1 MPLFCKRMKGRTL
14 ALFLIKTFIPPFI
27 LTLFIGLFI
36 FFMIFVFKYLED
48 VIGKGLETGIIIEL
62 FARAFISSL
71 PVALPLA
78 VLLSSIMTLGKLAES
93 YELIAIKSAGLS
105 LLRILRPLTIFIV
118 GISIFSFC
126 FSNWML
132 PNIMLRYGKILYDV
146 MSTKPAV
153 NLQAGKFYT
162 GIDNF
167 SLKADKKLKDGKTLI
182 DLSIYDHSGNNGNT
196 DIYYAKKGKIEL
208 LSKDT
213 FMVLTLYNGVRYQ
226 DVAEADAA
234 KPNKPFNVMTFTTLR
249 KYFSLSEFKMKN
261 TEANLFKRNEE
272 VLTLKEL
279 TEAID
284 SIKVKSYTQNTFEIN
299 KSFIFKINSVEH
311 VKDTLKKTSTGS
323 IGSYINQLPESQ
335 KLAIFEEASK
345 IGKNLFENVN
355 KDDRKRNHL
364 QDIRT
369 YEVQWHK
376 KIALAISCI
385 VLFFIGA
392 PLGAIIKKGG
402 LGMPVVVSV
411 VLFIVFHVLSF
422 SGEKMVKELTLPT
435 YFGMWIGPIVFFPFG
450 VWLTIT
456 ASKDR
461 NPFDFL
467 DSLNF
472 KQLFKK
478 KAAKV

>member
-1 MPLFCKRMKGRTL
+1 MKGKTL
-14 ALFLIKTFIPPFI
+14 AIFLIKTFIPPFI

-48 VIGKGLETGIIIEL
+48 VIGKGLETTVIIEL

-71 PVALPLA
+71 PIALPLA

-105 LLRILRPLTIFIV
+105 LLKILQPLTIFIV
-118 GISIFSFC
+118 LVTIFSFC

-182 DLSIYDHSGNNGNT
+182 DLSIYDHSSNSGNT
-196 DIYYAKKGKIEL
+196 DIFYAKKGKIEL

-213 FMVLTLYNGVRYQ
+213 FMVLTLYDGVRYQ
-226 DVAEADAA
+226 DATETDASNP
-234 KPNKPFNVMTFTTLR
+234 KKGFSSMTFTTLK
-249 KYFSLSEFKMKN
+249 KYFSLGEFKMKN

-272 VLTLKEL
+272 VLSLSEL
-279 TEAID
+279 NEAID
-284 SIKVKSYTQNTFEIN
+284 SIKTKNYTRNIFEIN
-299 KSFIFKINSVEH
+299 KSFIYKINSSEQA
-311 VKDTLKKTSTGS
+311 KDTLKKTSTGNL
-323 IGSYINQLPESQ
+323 GKYINQLTEAQ
-335 KLAIFEEASK
+335 RVEIFDEASK
-345 IGKNLFENVN
+345 IGTNVLENAS
-355 KDDRKRNHL
+355 KDDRKKNHL
-364 QDIRT
+364 QEVSA

-376 KIALAISCI
+376 KISLAISCI

-411 VLFIVFHVLSF
+411 ILFIVFHVLSF
-422 SGEKMVKELTLPT
+422 SGEKMVKELTMPS
-435 YFGMWIGPIVFFPFG
+435 YIGMWLGPIIFLPFG
-450 VWLTIT
+450 IWLTIT

-461 NPFDFL
+461 NAFEFL
-467 DSLNF
+467 NNIQFSKF
-472 KQLFKK
+472 FKK
-478 KAAKV
+478 KTAKTS